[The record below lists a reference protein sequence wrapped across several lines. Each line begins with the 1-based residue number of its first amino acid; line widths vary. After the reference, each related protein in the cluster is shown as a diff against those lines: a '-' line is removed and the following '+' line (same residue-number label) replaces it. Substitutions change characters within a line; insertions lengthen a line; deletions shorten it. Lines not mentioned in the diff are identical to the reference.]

1 MSIVAID
8 RCESYEISDVSA
20 CIEKIC
26 AAAGMPDV
34 AGRKILL
41 KPNILSDAKP
51 EAAITTNPQVVRA
64 LIRLLKEK
72 GASEIYVGDSPGL
85 HSPSFAGRACGI
97 GAVCDEE
104 GATWVNFM
112 DNPVTKQL
120 EGTKIRVPMASIL
133 DKVDMVFSVCK
144 FKSHTLM
151 YTTGATKNLFG
162 TVPSVNKAACH
173 AKFPSRESFAKVIIG
188 IHETIRPSFCI
199 MDAVIGMEG
208 AGPANGTPRQFGYLM
223 ASDSCLAMDMT
234 QAQMMGYETSDI
246 PILKEAERRHVLPTE
261 IRYPLLNVNDCII
274 KDFDKVPVR
283 RRTKL
288 IRSLLMPFLT
298 SGVQKRRQRKEP
310 GPQFDSKLCIRCLR
324 CVKICPQKALEL
336 QKQED
341 GTEKV
346 VCDYR
351 KCIRCYCCHEMC
363 PVNAI
368 HVEDRTA
375 R

>member
-1 MSIVAID
+1 
-8 RCESYEISDVSA
+8 
-20 CIEKIC
+20 
-26 AAAGMPDV
+26 
-34 AGRKILL
+34 
-41 KPNILSDAKP
+41 
-51 EAAITTNPQVVRA
+51 
-64 LIRLLKEK
+64 
-72 GASEIYVGDSPGL
+72 
-85 HSPSFAGRACGI
+85 
-97 GAVCDEE
+97 
-104 GATWVNFM
+104 
-112 DNPVTKQL
+112 
-120 EGTKIRVPMASIL
+120 
-133 DKVDMVFSVCK
+133 
-144 FKSHTLM
+144 M

-223 ASDSCLAMDMT
+223 ASDNCLAMDMV

-310 GPQFDSKLCIRCLR
+310 GPEFNAVLCIRCLR

-375 R
+375 K

>member
-20 CIEKIC
+20 SIEKIC
-26 AAAGMPDV
+26 TAAGMPDV

-64 LIRLLKEK
+64 LIRLLKKK

-85 HSPSFAGRACGI
+85 HSPSFAGRSCGI

-104 GATWVNFM
+104 GAIWVNFM

-188 IHETIRPSFCI
+188 IHETIRPAFCI

-234 QAQMMGYETSDI
+234 QAQMMGYEVSDI

-283 RRTKL
+283 SRTKL

-310 GPQFDSKLCIRCLR
+310 GPEFNAGLCIRCLR